1 MRKWIALLIIVI
13 VTFLGYH
20 YIYQDHRD
28 IESETAAFTFT
39 AEDIT
44 NEFEINPSDAE
55 SKYLNKTIIISGII
69 TELNSNQITVNDK
82 VFCQL
87 NKATNILKTNQEVT
101 LKGRFIGYDN
111 LLEEI
116 KLDQCYIIN

>member
-87 NKATNILKTNQEVT
+87 NKATNILKTHQEVT

>member
-69 TELNSNQITVNDK
+69 TELNSNQITINDK

-87 NKATNILKTNQEVT
+87 NNAPNILKTNQEVT

>member
-1 MRKWIALLIIVI
+1 MRKWIVLLIIII

-28 IESETAAFTFT
+28 IESETAEFTLT

-69 TELNSNQITVNDK
+69 TELNSNQITLNDK

-87 NKATNILKTNQEVT
+87 NSATNILKTNQKVT

>member
-13 VTFLGYH
+13 VAFLGYN

-28 IESETAAFTFT
+28 IESETAAFTLT

-44 NEFEINPSDAE
+44 NDFEINPSDAE

-69 TELNSNQITVNDK
+69 TELNSKQITVNDK

-87 NKATNILKTNQEVT
+87 NNPTNILKTNQEVT

>member
-1 MRKWIALLIIVI
+1 MKKWIPLVILIIGALLVYQY
-13 VTFLGYH
+13 L
-20 YIYQDHRD
+20 YQDHRD
-28 IESETAAFTFT
+28 IESETAAFTLT
-39 AEDIT
+39 AQDIT

-55 SKYLNKTIIISGII
+55 AKYLNKTIIISGII
-69 TELNSNQITVNDK
+69 TDLNENQITINKK

-87 NKATNILKTNQEVT
+87 DNPTNVFEIGQRTK

>member
-1 MRKWIALLIIVI
+1 MRKWIVLVILIIVVFI
-13 VTFLGYH
+13 GYN
-20 YIYQDHRD
+20 YVYQDHRD
-28 IESETAAFTFT
+28 IESETAAFTLT

-44 NEFEINPSDAE
+44 NEFEINPSE
-55 SKYLNKTIIISGII
+55 SETKYLNKTIVISGII
-69 TELNSNQITVNDK
+69 TELNENQMTINNK

-87 NKATNILKTNQEVT
+87 NNAENGMLINQNINV
-101 LKGRFIGYDN
+101 KGRFIGYDS

>member
-87 NKATNILKTNQEVT
+87 NNPTNILKTNQKVT